1 MENKRETKK
10 ELDLD
15 QLEQLTGGTG
25 YSTRSSL
32 MTCVHCG
39 EEFDLT
45 KPGKLAAFR
54 EHIKNCT
61 QSPSK
66 S

>member
-1 MENKRETKK
+1 MENKQETKK
-10 ELDLD
+10 ELLDLD
-15 QLEQLTGGTG
+15 QLEQVTGGM
-25 YSTRSSL
+25 SRTRSSV

-54 EHIKNCT
+54 EHIKNCPQNPS
-61 QSPSK
+61 QS
-66 S
+66 